1 MKQEHYDDEKKNV
14 LMEARVFYTYHT
26 NCGQPH
32 TIRERLKKCK
42 IINGRLPRF
51 LHDETQAEI
60 HERFTEIYVLFS

>member
-1 MKQEHYDDEKKNV
+1 MA
-14 LMEARVFYTYHT
+14 ARVFNTYHT

-42 IINGRLPRF
+42 IINRRLSRF
-51 LHDETQAEI
+51 LHDKTQAEI

>member
-42 IINGRLPRF
+42 IINRRLPRF